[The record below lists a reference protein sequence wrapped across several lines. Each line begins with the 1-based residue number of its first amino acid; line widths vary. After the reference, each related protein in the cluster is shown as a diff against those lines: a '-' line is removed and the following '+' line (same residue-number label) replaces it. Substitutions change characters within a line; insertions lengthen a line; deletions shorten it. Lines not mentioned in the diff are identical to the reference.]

1 MKENLLSDYLRTLAP
16 KRDAL
21 LQLMEQEGRE
31 ENIPISEPQVA
42 GFLHLLAKIH
52 GSKNVLEIGTATGY
66 STIWLARAV
75 VPFGGRVTTI
85 ELNHL
90 RHRRAREY
98 FQRAGID
105 KYIDAYLGDALQI
118 LPKLTGPYDF
128 IFLDAAKGQYIAFFE
143 HAYKLLS
150 PGGVMVADNVLF
162 KGFVAPGAEYP
173 RRKRTLIIRL
183 RKFLRMLTNHPNL
196 ITSVIPICD
205 GLAVIYKKG

>member
-1 MKENLLSDYLRTLAP
+1 MKKNLLSEYLSTLAP

-21 LQLMEQEGRE
+21 LQLMEQEGKE
-31 ENIPISEPQVA
+31 ENIPIAEPQVA

-118 LPKLTGPYDF
+118 LPKLSGPYDF

-162 KGFVAPGAEYP
+162 NGFVAPGAEYP